1 MDKIA
6 GHAPRVPSV
15 DADVIPMDD
24 LSHEEEA
31 AAHALEMH
39 NPRQSDYSSVGRKSF
54 VKDEDKDNW
63 CLMHVSSV

>member
-1 MDKIA
+1 MQKSSNNAMEKIA

-31 AAHALEMH
+31 GAHALEMH
-39 NPRQSDYSSVGRKSF
+39 NPTVVLGESLSLRMRTKIIGV
-54 VKDEDKDNW
+54 
-63 CLMHVSSV
+63 